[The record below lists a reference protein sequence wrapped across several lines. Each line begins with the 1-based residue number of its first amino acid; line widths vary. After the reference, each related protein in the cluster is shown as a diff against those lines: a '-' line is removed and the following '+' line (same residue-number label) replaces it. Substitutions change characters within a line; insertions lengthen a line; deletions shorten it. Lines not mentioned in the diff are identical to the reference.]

1 MAADDRSQ
9 RRERFMRELASRDLY
24 EWFGIPPDAGDEAIR
39 EAAEAKRRELS
50 TTPMPQKKRSMERA
64 FCDQGEKALLR
75 PDVRREYDA
84 LLRGGSAVGTG
95 AERTAARNVAE
106 REARL
111 KAARDRIQQYGA
123 DDARMAPG
131 AATLLASVDV
141 RTELQAERSAAGGI
155 DSAEQ
160 ALRTAR
166 QARATGRYT
175 RALAHAERA
184 HQLNPSPGA
193 LTVLAGARRDVGD
206 LSGSESAVRESL
218 RLLPTARE
226 NAPGWIA
233 LSATL
238 RARGDL
244 EGAAQAALRVIEE
257 DDEDAYGWRALAMA
271 LADQGEALRAADAW
285 ERSARLGLDVPGAL
299 AGLQQLR
306 KDSLARGERLPAADV
321 EARISRLRER

>member
-1 MAADDRSQ
+1 
-9 RRERFMRELASRDLY
+9 
-24 EWFGIPPDAGDEAIR
+24 
-39 EAAEAKRRELS
+39 
-50 TTPMPQKKRSMERA
+50 MPQNKRSMERA

-75 PDVRREYDA
+75 PDVRREYDS
-84 LLRGGSAVGTG
+84 LLKAAPPWATG

-111 KAARDRIQQYGA
+111 EAARERIQHYGD

-131 AATLLASVDV
+131 AAISCSRGRRPHA
-141 RTELQAERSAAGGI
+141 ELQAERSAAAAI

-160 ALRTAR
+160 ALRAAR
-166 QARATGRYT
+166 QARVEGPLPAGPRPRRARPRAAPRRRAPSTMLGR
-175 RALAHAERA
+175 RA
-184 HQLNPSPGA
+184 P
-193 LTVLAGARRDVGD
+193 RRGRPA
-206 LSGSESAVRESL
+206 GSETALRESL

-233 LSATL
+233 LSGHP
-238 RARGDL
+238 ARPRRPG
-244 EGAAQAALRVIEE
+244 GGRAQAALRVIEE

-271 LADQGEALRAADAW
+271 LADQGEALRAGDAW

-299 AGLQQLR
+299 AGLQVLR

>member
-1 MAADDRSQ
+1 MADDD
-9 RRERFMRELASRDLY
+9 RRRRRDRFLRELASRDLY
-24 EWFGIPPDAGDEAIR
+24 EWFGIPPDAGDDVIR
-39 EAAEAKRRELS
+39 EAAERKRRELS
-50 TTPMPQKKRSMERA
+50 GTPMPQKRRAMERA

-75 PDVRREYDA
+75 PDVRRDYDA
-84 LLRGGSAVGTG
+84 LLRGGRAAGTA
-95 AERTAARNVAE
+95 AERGAARGVAE

-111 KAARDRIQQYGA
+111 RAARERIQRYGS

-131 AATLLASVDV
+131 AATFLASPDV
-141 RTELQAERSAAGGI
+141 RAELEAERSAAGGI

-166 QARATGRYT
+166 QARASGRST

-184 HQLNPSPGA
+184 HQLDPSPGA

-206 LSGSESAVRESL
+206 LAGSETAVRESL

-244 EGAAQAALRVIEE
+244 EGAAQAALRVIDEDEE
-257 DDEDAYGWRALAMA
+257 DAHGWRALAMA
-271 LADQGEALRAADAW
+271 LADQGEALRAGDAW
-285 ERSARLGLDVPGAL
+285 ERSARLGLDVPGVL